1 MSKNL
6 DLDFIQHSPF
16 SPASV
21 SWLGVSVFLFGLLT
35 VFFTWQHYQTKLTAK
50 NEIVQKINL
59 LSESTQVTP
68 TVNSVIADISPET
81 KTQIV
86 ATVTTLTTPWN
97 ALLIAIEQSDV
108 KDVALLSLEPSS
120 KKQQVLL
127 SGEAKNLQVIMDY
140 INRLEAQQMLAQVY
154 LQKHNVD
161 ETNADK
167 PVRFTVV
174 AQWQM
179 AKAN

>member
-16 SPASV
+16 SSASV
-21 SWLGVSVFLFGLLT
+21 SWLGVSVFLLGMLT
-35 VFFTWQHYQTKLTAK
+35 AFLTWQHYQTKLTAK
-50 NEIVQKINL
+50 NEIAQKIHL
-59 LSESTQVTP
+59 LSDSTQVTP
-68 TVNSVIADISPET
+68 IVSNTTADIPPET
-81 KTQIV
+81 KTQIATTV
-86 ATVTTLTTPWN
+86 ATLTTPWN

-127 SGEAKNLQVIMDY
+127 SGEAKNLQAIMDY

-161 ETNADK
+161 EANVDK
-167 PVRFTVV
+167 PVKFTVV
-174 AQWQM
+174 AQWHT
-179 AKAN
+179 AEAN